1 MTVRRFSLYRFL
13 YLRTEFLAVLGTKLV
28 GTFAALQCSVG
39 MIPKRSGYIIT
50 HSSHTSQATAD
61 KITREDA
68 KNPPIKISGKNIIR

>member
-39 MIPKRSGYIIT
+39 MIPKTLGVHHHAQFPHQPGHGR
-50 HSSHTSQATAD
+50 
-61 KITREDA
+61 
-68 KNPPIKISGKNIIR
+68 

>member
-39 MIPKRSGYIIT
+39 MIPKTLGVHHHAQFPHQSG
-50 HSSHTSQATAD
+50 HG
-61 KITREDA
+61 R
-68 KNPPIKISGKNIIR
+68 